1 MVQYQVLFE
10 VSLSHKYYS
19 GPFSKDY
26 EIIMTSSLQAMMK
39 SYQLIFKKK
48 AEGFAILGKSDHLF
62 LLSASKEAIKFR
74 FGIQIKNR
82 YFENFSKIRPAAPY
96 MKYMFRNE
104 IYQENKKGESE
115 KKDINLHADSLLSDT
130 NFNFCLSRNFQPF
143 KIWGNE
149 LTISNRNDNYFEGEI
164 DENIQLGQILTD
176 DYGSYQVKSSQ
187 SAEEDEIF
195 YLEPELKKSWGIVEI
210 SLQSSADTQFEKV
223 IGSHFKI
230 NIDARKVFWTYYF
243 VSSNNNYFKNISVY
257 IGKEKIDF
265 SEVEQVL
272 LPNNQG
278 ATKITSR
285 IAISLSK
292 FYEEPKIY
300 AELEDIASQGSKEVA
315 GINKIYLP
323 TPNIQRIKA
332 VADNGEIRY
341 YSEMYVQNL

>member
-26 EIIMTSSLQAMMK
+26 EIIMTPSLQAMMK
-39 SYQLIFKKK
+39 SYQLVFKKK

-62 LLSASKEAIKFR
+62 LLSSSKEAIKFR

-243 VSSNNNYFKNISVY
+243 VSNNSNYFKNISVY

-285 IAISLSK
+285 TAISLSK
-292 FYEEPKIY
+292 FYEGPKIY

-323 TPNIQRIKA
+323 TPNIERIKA
-332 VADNGEIRY
+332 VAVNGEIRY

>member
-1 MVQYQVLFE
+1 MVQYQVIFE

-19 GPFSKDY
+19 GPFTKDY
-26 EIIMTSSLQAMMK
+26 EVIMTASLQAVMK

-62 LLSASKEAIKFR
+62 LLSSSKEAIKFR

-104 IYQENKKGESE
+104 IYQENKDGESE
-115 KKDINLHADSLLSDT
+115 TQEINLHAGKLLSDS

-143 KIWGNE
+143 KIWGND
-149 LTISNRNDNYFEGEI
+149 LTISDRNNNYFEGEI
-164 DENIQLGQILTD
+164 DENTQLGQILTD

-230 NIDARKVFWTYYF
+230 NVDARKVFWTYYF

-278 ATKITSR
+278 ATKITSQT
-285 IAISLSK
+285 AISLSK
-292 FYEEPKIY
+292 FYEGPKIY
-300 AELEDIASQGSKEVA
+300 AELVDATPQELRELTGRR
-315 GINKIYLP
+315 KISLP
-323 TPNIQRIKA
+323 TPNIERIKA
-332 VADNGEIRY
+332 IVNNGEIRY
-341 YSEMYVQNL
+341 YSEMYIQNC

>member
-26 EIIMTSSLQAMMK
+26 EIIMTPSLQAMMK
-39 SYQLIFKKK
+39 SYQLVFKKK

-62 LLSASKEAIKFR
+62 LLSSSKEAIKFR

-164 DENIQLGQILTD
+164 DENTQLVQILTD

-243 VSSNNNYFKNISVY
+243 VSNNNF
-257 IGKEKIDF
+257 
-265 SEVEQVL
+265 
-272 LPNNQG
+272 
-278 ATKITSR
+278 
-285 IAISLSK
+285 
-292 FYEEPKIY
+292 
-300 AELEDIASQGSKEVA
+300 
-315 GINKIYLP
+315 
-323 TPNIQRIKA
+323 
-332 VADNGEIRY
+332 
-341 YSEMYVQNL
+341 

>member
-26 EIIMTSSLQAMMK
+26 EIIMTPSLQAMMK
-39 SYQLIFKKK
+39 SYQLVFKKK

-62 LLSASKEAIKFR
+62 LLSSSKEAIKFR

-278 ATKITSR
+278 ATKITSQT
-285 IAISLSK
+285 AISLSK

>member
-1 MVQYQVLFE
+1 MVQYQVIFE

-19 GPFSKDY
+19 GPFTKDY
-26 EIIMTSSLQAMMK
+26 EVIMTASLQAVMK

-62 LLSASKEAIKFR
+62 LLSSSKEAIKFR

-104 IYQENKKGESE
+104 IYQENKDGESE
-115 KKDINLHADSLLSDT
+115 TQEINLHAGKLLSDT
-130 NFNFCLSRNFQPF
+130 NYNFCLSRNFQPS

-149 LTISNRNDNYFEGEI
+149 LIISDGNNNYFEGEI
-164 DENIQLGQILTD
+164 DENTQLGQILTD

-210 SLQSSADTQFEKV
+210 SLQSSSDTQFEKV

-243 VSSNNNYFKNISVY
+243 VSNNNNYFKNISVY

-278 ATKITSR
+278 ATKITSQT
-285 IAISLSK
+285 AISLSK
-292 FYEEPKIY
+292 FYEGPKIY
-300 AELEDIASQGSKEVA
+300 AELVDATPQELRELTGRR
-315 GINKIYLP
+315 KISLP
-323 TPNIQRIKA
+323 TPNIERIKA
-332 VADNGEIRY
+332 IVNNGEIRY
-341 YSEMYVQNL
+341 YSEMYIQNC